1 MEKIIILLIA
11 GSFVI
16 ACNNRQ
22 GTKTEST
29 VETNKKT
36 DSTPA
41 NNNNN
46 DNNVALPPSEIKPS
60 PEENNTSNW
69 SEEDENR
76 FLRSCVGS
84 AKLKVNAVRANQYCN
99 CMLEKIKMEF
109 SSYAQ
114 ANRELSYD
122 TAKMNRMVDEC
133 NFR

>member
-11 GSFVI
+11 FSFVI

-41 NNNNN
+41 NNNN

>member
-1 MEKIIILLIA
+1 MKKLIILMMA
-11 GSFVI
+11 GLFAI

-41 NNNNN
+41 KNNN

-84 AKLKVNAVRANQYCN
+84 AKLKVNAVRANEYCN

-114 ANRELSYD
+114 ADRELSYD